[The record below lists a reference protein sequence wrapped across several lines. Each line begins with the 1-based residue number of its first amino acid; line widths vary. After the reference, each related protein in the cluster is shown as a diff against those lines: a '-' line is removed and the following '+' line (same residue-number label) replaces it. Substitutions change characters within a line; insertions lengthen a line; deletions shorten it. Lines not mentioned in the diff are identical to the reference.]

1 MSKRGKIMILGGS
14 ILLVILVG
22 AGLAIGAAYQN
33 SPFKKGPA
41 YFLEKMDAGAY
52 ELNLTP
58 SQREKFEG
66 LKSGMKESMVKGRTQ
81 GKEMFGRI
89 KDELGKEEP
98 DMNLVA
104 SLLKTQLTEIQTR
117 IGEGIDRFAEFYAAL
132 DQNQKKIVLEKARER
147 MDRPG
152 GCPGHGGP
160 WSDKK
165 E

>member
-14 ILLVILVG
+14 ILLLLLAG
-22 AGLAIGAAYQN
+22 AGLAIGEAYQN

-58 SQREKFEG
+58 AQREKFEG
-66 LKSGMKESMVKGRTQ
+66 LKAGIKESMEKGRRE
-81 GKEMFGRI
+81 GREMFGRI
-89 KDELGKEEP
+89 KDELGKDEP

-104 SLLKTQLTEIQTR
+104 SLMKTQMTDIQTR
-117 IGEGIDRFAEFYAAL
+117 IGAGIDRFAEFYGAL
-132 DQNQKKIVLEKARER
+132 DGKQKELVLAKAREH
-147 MDRPG
+147 MDRPH
-152 GCPGHGGP
+152 CQGHGGP
-160 WSDKK
+160 WNQKK